1 MLLLKG
7 HEEASHVNIRVEEA
21 EQQKD
26 NLQDISTIC
35 RYTES
40 KENWIQHSSFGRNHV
55 YHGAKQ
61 TSEVQKGCYP
71 HFTSIQQK
79 SLKEERN
86 YETSKCDKSIPVKE
100 RVIPHQ
106 QIHKVPYKCADCNRS
121 FYKKC
126 NLVMHR
132 RVHWGTKP
140 LEYAECNKT
149 TDQKKLCEGYQL
161 GCVVS
166 RYTESKDKQSQTP
179 SLEENQLSQG
189 QRRTRDLHFTRPQQ
203 QSHKEE
209 RSHESSQCDKSIS
222 VQEGLA
228 ALQIHKVPYKCAD
241 CNRSFYKKCNLVMHR
256 RVHWGT
262 KPHEGVESS
271 KTIDHKQFF
280 VGYQLSHVG
289 VKPCAYDDCNTGFL
303 FYNQFFIVK
312 KQLE

>member
-1 MLLLKG
+1 MTLTVPESFDDVTVAFSEEEWTLLTKKEKDLYKEVMQHNYETMISVGYNIPLKQLMLLLKG

-161 GCVVS
+161 GCLAD
-166 RYTESKDKQSQTP
+166 T
-179 SLEENQLSQG
+179 LSPKTN
-189 QRRTRDLHFTRPQQ
+189 RARHHHLRKTSCLKV
-203 QSHKEE
+203 KEE
-209 RSHESSQCDKSIS
+209 PVIFTSLVRSNSLIRKKGAMNLLSVTRVFLCRKDLQHFKSIKCHINVLTATEVSTRS
-222 VQEGLA
+222 V
-228 ALQIHKVPYKCAD
+228 
-241 CNRSFYKKCNLVMHR
+241 
-256 RVHWGT
+256 T
-262 KPHEGVESS
+262 
-271 KTIDHKQFF
+271 
-280 VGYQLSHVG
+280 
-289 VKPCAYDDCNTGFL
+289 
-303 FYNQFFIVK
+303 
-312 KQLE
+312 